1 MHCTE
6 RMRIYY
12 FLNKQRAVKFPRHA
26 MLNHVGIG
34 LKLVKRFEIGTQP
47 PRRRTEPPQT
57 RCHIAKQT
65 VRRVAQT
72 NVGELMT
79 QQRKTETARRMRGIM
94 HGGFPIGAE
103 VGRAEYHRAPPTDGR
118 RHSGMDIDPDFP
130 HAKRST
136 ALTQQLSVVKKRKQ
150 IAKQKHECHEAVKKK
165 QRFSHRERKRCFGCC
180 RLCLLQTHP
189 LHTLNGRR
197 RRERSAN
204 CAFNVAEMRQHAVP
218 FGQSQAKRRQ
228 QKAARH
234 PQQQHRP

>member
-6 RMRIYY
+6 QMRIHD

-94 HGGFPIGAE
+94 RLGKYPCVLTEDTHSYALYGAAEISERHRHRFEFNNDYRALLHLEEQGYLAGRETGKRYKTPLRLTDKGRAVGARISARIEAVLAE
-103 VGRAEYHRAPPTDGR
+103 VSRELTEEERASLYKSLTAISDGLER
-118 RHSGMDIDPDFP
+118 L
-130 HAKRST
+130 A
-136 ALTQQLSVVKKRKQ
+136 A
-150 IAKQKHECHEAVKKK
+150 
-165 QRFSHRERKRCFGCC
+165 ERKE
-180 RLCLLQTHP
+180 Q
-189 LHTLNGRR
+189 
-197 RRERSAN
+197 
-204 CAFNVAEMRQHAVP
+204 
-218 FGQSQAKRRQ
+218 
-228 QKAARH
+228 
-234 PQQQHRP
+234 

>member
-79 QQRKTETARRMRGIM
+79 QQRKTETARRMRGI
-94 HGGFPIGAE
+94 
-103 VGRAEYHRAPPTDGR
+103 
-118 RHSGMDIDPDFP
+118 
-130 HAKRST
+130 
-136 ALTQQLSVVKKRKQ
+136 LTSSL
-150 IAKQKHECHEAVKKK
+150 
-165 QRFSHRERKRCFGCC
+165 F
-180 RLCLLQTHP
+180 
-189 LHTLNGRR
+189 
-197 RRERSAN
+197 
-204 CAFNVAEMRQHAVP
+204 CAII
-218 FGQSQAKRRQ
+218 
-228 QKAARH
+228 
-234 PQQQHRP
+234 